1 VIIGL
6 IVYQL
11 FFRRKRPK
19 DNLPKLTE
27 KEKDELIAQWVPE
40 PLVPDTEVTDF
51 DTIGKN
57 IDGHVS
63 SDSVK
68 LETLVKWARR
78 FLLTVKS
85 T

>member
-1 VIIGL
+1 M
-6 IVYQL
+6 
-11 FFRRKRPK
+11 
-19 DNLPKLTE
+19 PKLTE